1 MNLAVV
7 VVVLALAAATFVLS
21 YSGVHEIALQSGVSP
36 RLARVYPATFDALLV
51 IACAAAVMLREG
63 RWWARGYAWL
73 TIVIVIGVVGA
84 ADAVHAMKIALPHQ
98 KMEGVVA
105 AAPWVLVLLG
115 FSLMLTMLRHSR
127 AQHGAAAGTPQ
138 PGPTARDA
146 AEREG
151 GQPALPPPAAI
162 GPAPELTRNLV
173 PAPVLPAAA
182 LPAADSDDHPP
193 TLPSPALAEP
203 EAAAGYGS
211 DEHPADEAPSYD
223 PDQELA
229 APTAADPIQPQ
240 DAGPD
245 AAAETAQFEF
255 SAPAYESGAAESVP
269 FEFSA
274 VAIKA
279 AWPIEHVA
287 DGDDHDTGP
296 GTEANTPEPAIPVW
310 LQRVADSGDP
320 LRQDYWDAVDE
331 SGTGGAH
338 GPDAAGSPDSQDTP
352 PYGTAPF
359 TTAPRLNRVRATP
372 IPPEEDEE

>member
-1 MNLAVV
+1 VNLAVV

-21 YSGVHEIALQSGVSP
+21 YSGVHAIALQSGVSP

-51 IACAAAVMLREG
+51 IACAAAVMLREA

-73 TIVIVIGVVGA
+73 TIVVVIGVVGA

-115 FSLMLTMLRHSR
+115 FSLMLTILRHSR
-127 AQHGAAAGTPQ
+127 AQHGTAAGTPQ
-138 PGPTARDA
+138 PGQAARDA
-146 AEREG
+146 AKREG
-151 GQPALPPPAAI
+151 GQAASPPVAAI
-162 GPAPELTRNLV
+162 GPAPEFARHLA
-173 PAPVLPAAA
+173 PAPVMPAPALPAAA
-182 LPAADSDDHPP
+182 SDDHPP
-193 TLPSPALAEP
+193 TLPSPAFAEP
-203 EAAAGYGS
+203 EAAAGSGR
-211 DEHPADEAPSYD
+211 DEDANDEAPPYG

-229 APTAADPIQPQ
+229 APTAADPSQPQ

-255 SAPAYESGAAESVP
+255 SAPAYDRGAAESVP

-279 AWPIEHVA
+279 AWPIEQAA
-287 DGDDHDTGP
+287 DGEDHDTSS
-296 GTEANTPEPAIPVW
+296 GTEANPREPATPVW
-310 LQRVADSGDP
+310 LARVADSGEP
-320 LRQDYWDAVDE
+320 PRQDYWDAVDE
-331 SGTGGAH
+331 SGPGGPHDA
-338 GPDAAGSPDSQDTP
+338 DAAESPDSQHTP